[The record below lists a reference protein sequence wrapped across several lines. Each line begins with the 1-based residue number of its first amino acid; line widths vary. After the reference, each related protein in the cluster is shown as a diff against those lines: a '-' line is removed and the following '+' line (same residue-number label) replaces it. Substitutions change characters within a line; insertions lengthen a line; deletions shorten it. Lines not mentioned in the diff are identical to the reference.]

1 MVAAQYWM
9 SGVEGQRCGVS
20 DGNDRMSQFGNAPY
34 FLALA
39 SALLYGAGDFTGGL
53 ATRRAG
59 VLPVVVVSQLSGLV
73 LLLLFL
79 PFLPPAS
86 PSGADLL
93 WSVSAALTGGAGVA
107 LLYRA
112 LAVGRMAVV
121 APTTAVCAVAI
132 PVLVAVLL
140 GERPGLPAAAGILLG
155 VGSIVLVSQQTA
167 AEGGGGHVPAGRL
180 PPGIALALVSGVA
193 IGLFFLSLARTRA
206 EAGMWPILVSRAVSV
221 TLFGA
226 AAAAGRRSL
235 RLPGVLLLALVCG
248 VMDMSANAFYLLA
261 ARSGPLSVVVTLSS
275 LYPASTVLLARV
287 VLGERLNARQI
298 TGVGCAL
305 AAIVLIVSGGPP

>member
-1 MVAAQYWM
+1 VRR
-9 SGVEGQRCGVS
+9 SPHLCCTI
-20 DGNDRMSQFGNAPY
+20 PY
-34 FLALA
+34 LLALA
-39 SALLYGAGDFTGGL
+39 SALLYGAADFSGGL

-59 VLPVVVVSQLSGLV
+59 VLAVVAVSQISGLV
-73 LLLLFL
+73 GLLALM

-93 WSVSAALTGGAGVA
+93 WSASAALTGGAGVA

-132 PVLVAVLL
+132 PVLVSVLL
-140 GERPGLPAAAGILLG
+140 GERPGPPAVAGIVLG
-155 VGSIVLVSQQTA
+155 VGSIVLVSQQTEPA
-167 AEGGGGHVPAGRL
+167 AGARAGRSGRRL
-180 PPGIALALVSGVA
+180 PPGVAMALVSGVA
-193 IGLFFLSLARTRA
+193 IGLYFLSLAQTHR
-206 EAGMWPILVSRAVSV
+206 EAGMWPILVSRAISV
-221 TLFGA
+221 TLFSTA
-226 AAAAGRRSL
+226 AAVRRRSL
-235 RLPGVLLLALVCG
+235 RMPGVLLLAVACG
-248 VMDMSANAFYLLA
+248 VVDMSANALYLLA

-305 AAIVLIVSGGPP
+305 AAIVLIVSGAGP